1 VGLQE
6 LLQTPLVTLLRVLT
20 GLVLAVGVL
29 PAFVLPRPT
38 SARSGLDAAAV
49 RLVRW
54 TAVVLVVSQLLAII
68 RLFHVLPIVLLCAY
82 GHWYRR
88 RHEGRL
94 RTRGPGEGLL
104 QRPWLAFADLLHRFE
119 QHGMAVVT
127 TAWDGILVAARR
139 HRERLVA
146 RRVLPLALLLA
157 PIAAI
162 LATSLGMRVVQAFRF
177 QTLSPPDAYVILTWA
192 KSFAANQP
200 FPDGLYPPGLPALVA
215 FVGKTTPGVD
225 LYEIVRYTGPLI
237 GMLLVFG
244 LFYACLRLTGNIG
257 AALVAAGTFGLFGT
271 SYYWHSPWA
280 RQTGPL
286 PQELGLAIALIALPS
301 AVLAVTERDRDHL
314 LTTALA
320 ALAIGLIHP
329 ASCLVFVV
337 LAIAGAI
344 GATLV
349 ARCSPGPALAVVV
362 AAAAG
367 AVVAHLYLPIG
378 LLLGL
383 PLFRGLDSPF
393 IGVEIEQGR
402 DAFLEG
408 LLGTSALGH
417 NPLSLLALA
426 GAGLALVVA
435 FALFARSRISPGVHP
450 SGAQAFAA
458 LGGLAGI
465 ALAAVA
471 AYDVRWIPLPTN
483 VTGSIGGL
491 VGIALALGLG
501 AGFAAL
507 TPLWLA
513 RRGAMVRATALVT
526 AAALS
531 IGGFGLAFES
541 GPRGRE
547 PSEYESTAAV
557 TRDIMKNQ
565 DAYSYTVVGTPQQ
578 RQAIQGVGAFIEL
591 WVFARDVTVRDAR
604 DPGFVVPDLSS
615 LMFARDLGESLPI
628 PTADI
633 YVFVEK
639 QPFPVTARTATG
651 PTEEYYFDP
660 AKRGR
665 IMATVYAWA
674 EYYRHYHTDMDIHHE
689 DEHIVVYRIR
699 RRPNTVAA
707 AASPQFKDY
716 TWEPGVL
723 FNGGPASPA
732 EVEIPWRM

>member
-1 VGLQE
+1 MPV
-6 LLQTPLVTLLRVLT
+6 VTLLRVLG
-20 GLVLAVGVL
+20 GLVVAVGVL
-29 PAFVLPRPT
+29 PALVLPRPV
-38 SARSGLDAAAV
+38 SARSRLDAAAV

-54 TAVVLVVSQLLAII
+54 TAIVLVVSQLLAIV
-68 RLFHVLPIVLLCAY
+68 RLFHVLPILLLCAY
-82 GHWYRR
+82 GYWYRR
-88 RHEGRL
+88 RHEGSL
-94 RTRGPGEGLL
+94 RTRGPGEGVL

-127 TAWDGILVAARR
+127 ESWDRTTAALHRR
-139 HRERLVA
+139 RERLVA
-146 RRVLPLALLLA
+146 RRVLPVVFLLT
-157 PIAAI
+157 PIVAI

-215 FVGKTTPGVD
+215 FIGKTTPGVD

-314 LTTALA
+314 RTTALA

-329 ASCLVFVV
+329 ASCLVFVA
-337 LAIAGAI
+337 LALAGAL

-349 ARCSPGPALAVVV
+349 ERASPAPALAVLV
-362 AAAAG
+362 AAVAG
-367 AVVAHLYLPIG
+367 AAVAHLYVPIG
-378 LLLGL
+378 LLLGQ

-393 IGVEIEQGR
+393 VAVEIEQGR

-435 FALFARSRISPGVHP
+435 FVLFLRSRAG
-450 SGAQAFAA
+450 GFAA

-465 ALAAVA
+465 GLAAVGG
-471 AYDVRWIPLPTN
+471 YDVRWIPLPTN
-483 VTGSIGGL
+483 VTGSIGNL

-513 RRGAMVRATALVT
+513 RRGAMVRATALVMT
-526 AAALS
+526 AALALA
-531 IGGFGLAFES
+531 GFGLGFEH
-541 GPRGRE
+541 GPRARE

-565 DAYSYTVVGTPQQ
+565 DAYSYTIVGTPQQ

-639 QPFPVTARTATG
+639 QPFPVTARPPTG

-660 AKRGR
+660 DKRGR

-689 DEHIVVYRIR
+689 DEQIVVYRIR

-723 FNGGPASPA
+723 FNGGPTSPA
-732 EVEIPWRM
+732 EVEIPWRA